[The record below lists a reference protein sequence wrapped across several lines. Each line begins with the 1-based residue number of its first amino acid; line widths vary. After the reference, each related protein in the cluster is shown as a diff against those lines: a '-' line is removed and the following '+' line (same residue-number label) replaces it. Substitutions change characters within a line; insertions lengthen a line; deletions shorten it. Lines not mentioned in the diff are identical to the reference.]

1 MTPQKSPVPSPQSPV
16 PSPQAP
22 VSRPQ
27 SPVFLLGPTASGKHE
42 IAIHLAERLGAEII
56 SVDSMKVYR
65 GMDIGTA
72 KPGREVLARVPH
84 HLVDICEPSET
95 YSAGRFVRD
104 AAEAR
109 RGIESRGKRALFVGG
124 TSLYYKAYRY
134 GMFEGPPADP
144 VLRDELIA
152 EGPAALHAELSRV
165 DPAAA
170 KRIHPNDLKRLV
182 RAVEVF
188 RKTGER
194 ISARQSQ
201 FDRPKGEAKVFI
213 LRSGDLASRVER
225 RVRRMIEAGLVHE
238 VRKLLARP
246 WSKEGRAAVGYREIV
261 DHLEGR
267 STLEEAEREIVRDT
281 MRFTRRQ
288 ATWFKTFTDA
298 SWIEASDRPDE
309 TASRVSSL

>member
-1 MTPQKSPVPSPQSPV
+1 MT
-16 PSPQAP
+16 
-22 VSRPQ
+22 
-27 SPVFLLGPTASGKHE
+27 PVFLLGPTASGKH
-42 IAIHLAERLGAEII
+42 ATAMHLADRLGAEIV
-56 SVDSMKVYR
+56 SMDSMKVYR

-72 KPGREVLARVPH
+72 KPGRDELARVPH
-84 HLVDICEPSET
+84 HLIDICDPSET

-134 GMFEGPPADP
+134 GMFEGPAADP

-152 EGPAALHAELSRV
+152 EGPAALHVELSRV

-182 RAVEVF
+182 RAIEVF
-188 RKTGER
+188 RKTGEP

-201 FDRPKGEAKVFI
+201 FGSPSIEGRVFI
-213 LRSGDLASRVER
+213 LKAVDLAKSVEAR
-225 RVRRMIEAGLVHE
+225 TKRMIQAGLVDE
-238 VRKLLARP
+238 VRRLLARP
-246 WSKEGRAAVGYREIV
+246 WSKEGRAAVGYREIIE
-261 DHLEGR
+261 HLEER
-267 STLEEAEREIVRDT
+267 CSLEDAEREIVRDT

-288 ATWFKTFTDA
+288 ETWFKTFTDA
-298 SWIEASDRPDE
+298 MRVEASPQAADRLAELCRTDGSPH
-309 TASRVSSL
+309 AG

>member
-1 MTPQKSPVPSPQSPV
+1 MT
-16 PSPQAP
+16 
-22 VSRPQ
+22 
-27 SPVFLLGPTASGKHE
+27 PVFLLGPTASGKHE
-42 IAIHLAERLGAEII
+42 IAILLADRLSAEII

-72 KPGREVLARVPH
+72 KPTPADLARVPH
-84 HLVDICEPSET
+84 HLVDICDPSET

-109 RGIESRGKRALFVGG
+109 RELEARGKRAVFVGG

-152 EGPAALHAELSRV
+152 EGAAALHAELSRV
-165 DPAAA
+165 DQAAA

-188 RKTGER
+188 RKTGEP

-213 LRSGDLASRVER
+213 LRRADLAARVER
-225 RVRRMIEAGLVHE
+225 RTRRMIEEGLVDE

-261 DHLEGR
+261 DHLEGKC
-267 STLEEAEREIVRDT
+267 SLADAEREIVRDT

-298 SWIEASDRPDE
+298 AWIDASERPLE
-309 TASRVSSL
+309 RILGQS

>member
-1 MTPQKSPVPSPQSPV
+1 MT
-16 PSPQAP
+16 
-22 VSRPQ
+22 
-27 SPVFLLGPTASGKHE
+27 PVFLLGPTASGKHE
-42 IAIHLAERLGAEII
+42 AALLLAGRLGAEII

-72 KPGREVLARVPH
+72 KPSSGELARVPH
-84 HLVDICEPSET
+84 HLIDICDPSET

-109 RGIESRGKRALFVGG
+109 RGIEVRGSRALFVGG

-134 GMFEGPPADP
+134 GLFEGPPADP
-144 VLRDELIA
+144 VLRAELIV
-152 EGPAALHAELSRV
+152 EGPLALHAELSRV
-165 DPAAA
+165 DPTAA
-170 KRIHPNDLKRLV
+170 KRIHQNDLKRLV

-188 RKTGER
+188 RKTGEP

-201 FDRPKGEAKVFI
+201 FDRPKGDARVFI
-213 LRSGDLASRVER
+213 LRRGDLASRVER
-225 RVRRMIEAGLVHE
+225 RTRRMIESGLVEE

-267 STLEEAEREIVRDT
+267 SSLADAERAIVRDT
-281 MRFTRRQ
+281 LRFTRRQ
-288 ATWFKTFTDA
+288 ATWFKTFADA
-298 SWIEASDRPDE
+298 TWVDDSESPAE
-309 TASRVSSL
+309 TAEKILYALK

>member
-1 MTPQKSPVPSPQSPV
+1 
-16 PSPQAP
+16 
-22 VSRPQ
+22 
-27 SPVFLLGPTASGKHE
+27 
-42 IAIHLAERLGAEII
+42 
-56 SVDSMKVYR
+56 
-65 GMDIGTA
+65 
-72 KPGREVLARVPH
+72 GRDELARVPH
-84 HLVDICEPSET
+84 HLIDICDPSET

-104 AAEAR
+104 AEEAR
-109 RGIESRGKRALFVGG
+109 RGIEGRGKRALFVGG

-134 GMFEGPPADP
+134 GMFEGPAADP

-152 EGPAALHAELSRV
+152 EGPAALHAELSSV

-182 RAVEVF
+182 RAVEVY
-188 RKTGER
+188 RKTGEP
-194 ISARQSQ
+194 ISARQVQ

-213 LRSGDLASRVER
+213 LRRTDLASRVER
-225 RVRRMIEAGLVHE
+225 RVRRMIEEGLVDE
-238 VRKLLARP
+238 VRRLLAKP

-267 STLEEAEREIVRDT
+267 CSLEEAEKEIVRDT

-298 SWIEASDRPDE
+298 TWIEAGDRAAE
-309 TASRVSSL
+309 LVLESCRKGGYST

>member
-1 MTPQKSPVPSPQSPV
+1 MTP
-16 PSPQAP
+16 
-22 VSRPQ
+22 
-27 SPVFLLGPTASGKHE
+27 VFILGPTASGKHE
-42 IAIHLAERLGAEII
+42 AAILLAERIGAEII

-72 KPGREVLARVPH
+72 KPSRADLARVPH
-84 HLVDICEPSET
+84 HLVDICDPSET

-109 RGIESRGKRALFVGG
+109 RGIEDRGKRALFVGG

-170 KRIHPNDLKRLV
+170 KRIHPNDTKRLV
-182 RAVEVF
+182 RAIEVY
-188 RKTGER
+188 RKTGEP

-201 FDRPKGEAKVFI
+201 FDRPKGDAKVFI
-213 LRSGDLASRVER
+213 LKRSDLASRVER
-225 RVRRMIEAGLVHE
+225 RTRRMIEEGLVEE
-238 VRKLLARP
+238 VKRLLACP

-261 DHLEGR
+261 DHLGGR
-267 STLEEAEREIVRDT
+267 QTLAEAEAEIVRDT
-281 MRFTRRQ
+281 LRFTKRQ

-298 SWIEASDRPDE
+298 VVVQAEDPEGTVTRLVQE
-309 TASRVSSL
+309 VG

>member
-1 MTPQKSPVPSPQSPV
+1 MTPI
-16 PSPQAP
+16 
-22 VSRPQ
+22 
-27 SPVFLLGPTASGKHE
+27 FILGPTASGKHE
-42 IAIHLAERLGAEII
+42 ITLSLAERLGAEII

-72 KPGREVLARVPH
+72 KPDSKALGRVPH
-84 HLVDICEPSET
+84 HLIDICDPSET

-104 AAEAR
+104 ASEAR

-144 VLRDELIA
+144 VLRDELIG
-152 EGPAALHAELSRV
+152 EGPGALHEELSRI

-188 RKTGER
+188 RKTGEP
-194 ISARQSQ
+194 ISARQVHFEKPSL
-201 FDRPKGEAKVFI
+201 EARVFI
-213 LRSGDLASRVER
+213 LRRDDVAARVER
-225 RVRRMIEAGLVHE
+225 RTRRMMESGLVDEVRR
-238 VRKLLARP
+238 LLGRP
-246 WSKEGRAAVGYREIV
+246 WSKEGRAAVGYREIA
-261 DHLEGR
+261 DHVEGR
-267 STLEEAEREIVRDT
+267 SSLEEAERAIVRDT
-281 MRFTRRQ
+281 LRFTRRQ

-298 SWIEASDRPDE
+298 VWIEASDRPE
-309 TASRVSSL
+309 ERILGHIGPAR

>member
-1 MTPQKSPVPSPQSPV
+1 MNGLLETGHLKPPP
-16 PSPQAP
+16 
-22 VSRPQ
+22 
-27 SPVFLLGPTASGKHE
+27 PVFLLGPTASGKHAA
-42 IAIHLAERLGAEII
+42 AIILAKRLGAEII

-72 KPGREVLARVPH
+72 KPFGDELHLVPH
-84 HLVDICEPSET
+84 HLIDICDPSET

-109 RGIESRGKRALFVGG
+109 RGIEANGKRALFVGG

-152 EGPAALHAELSRV
+152 EGPAALHVELSRV
-165 DPAAA
+165 DPVAA

-188 RKTGER
+188 RKTGEP
-194 ISARQSQ
+194 ISSRQSQ
-201 FDRPKGEAKVFI
+201 FDRPKGEAHVFI
-213 LRSGDLASRVER
+213 LRTLDIETRVTLR
-225 RVRRMIEAGLVHE
+225 AGLMIKRGLVDE
-238 VRKLLARP
+238 VRKLLASP

-267 STLEEAEREIVRDT
+267 CSLEDAERAIIRDT
-281 MRFTRRQ
+281 LRFTRRQ

-298 SWIEASDRPDE
+298 TWVDASHDQIE
-309 TASRVSSL
+309 TADRIHALFQR

>member
-1 MTPQKSPVPSPQSPV
+1 MT
-16 PSPQAP
+16 
-22 VSRPQ
+22 
-27 SPVFLLGPTASGKHE
+27 PVFLLGPTASGKHQ
-42 IAIHLAERLGAEII
+42 ASVLLAKRLDAEII

-72 KPGREVLARVPH
+72 KPHGDEVALVRH
-84 HLVDICEPSET
+84 HLIDICDPSET
-95 YSAGRFVRD
+95 YSAGRFVAD
-104 AAEAR
+104 AAAAR
-109 RGIESRGKRALFVGG
+109 REIEARGKRALFVGG

-134 GMFEGPPADP
+134 GLFEGPPADP

-165 DPAAA
+165 DPTAA

-188 RKTGER
+188 RKTGEP
-194 ISARQSQ
+194 ISSRQSQ
-201 FDRPKGEAKVFI
+201 FDRPKGEARVVI
-213 LRSGDLASRVER
+213 IRRADLAARVESRVGL
-225 RVRRMIEAGLVHE
+225 MIKSGLVDE

-267 STLEEAEREIVRDT
+267 CSLEEARQAIVRDT
-281 MRFTRRQ
+281 LRFTRRQ
-288 ATWFKTFTDA
+288 ATWFKTFSDAVAIDGAVSPTDTV
-298 SWIEASDRPDE
+298 DRML
-309 TASRVSSL
+309 AIIQR

>member
-1 MTPQKSPVPSPQSPV
+1 MT
-16 PSPQAP
+16 
-22 VSRPQ
+22 
-27 SPVFLLGPTASGKHE
+27 PVFLLGPTASGKHE
-42 IAIHLAERLGAEII
+42 IAILLAERLGAELI

-72 KPGREVLARVPH
+72 KPSPADLARVPH
-84 HLVDICEPSET
+84 HLVDISDPSET

-109 RGIESRGKRALFVGG
+109 RDMEARGKRAVFVGG

-152 EGPAALHAELSRV
+152 EGAAALHAELSRV
-165 DPAAA
+165 DQAAA

-188 RKTGER
+188 RKTGEP

-213 LRSGDLASRVER
+213 LRRADLAARVER
-225 RVRRMIEAGLVHE
+225 RTRRMIEEGLVDE

-267 STLEEAEREIVRDT
+267 CPLEEAEREIVRDT

-298 SWIEASDRPDE
+298 TWVDASDRTEE
-309 TASRVSSL
+309 TASRILSQRP

>member
-1 MTPQKSPVPSPQSPV
+1 MT
-16 PSPQAP
+16 
-22 VSRPQ
+22 
-27 SPVFLLGPTASGKHE
+27 PVFLLGPTASGKHE
-42 IAIHLAERLGAEII
+42 AAILLAGRLGAEII

-72 KPGREVLARVPH
+72 KPGRDELAHAPH
-84 HLVDICEPSET
+84 HLIDICDASET

-109 RGIESRGKRALFVGG
+109 RGIEARGKRALFVGG

-134 GMFEGPPADP
+134 GMFEGPAADP

-152 EGPAALHAELSRV
+152 EGPAALHEELSRV
-165 DPAAA
+165 DPTAA

-188 RKTGER
+188 RKTGEP

-201 FDRPKGEAKVFI
+201 FDRPKGDARVFI
-213 LRSGDLASRVER
+213 LRRSDIASRVER
-225 RVRRMIEAGLVHE
+225 RTRRMIEAGLVDE
-238 VRKLLARP
+238 VRTLLARP

-267 STLEEAEREIVRDT
+267 CSLADAQREIVRDT
-281 MRFTRRQ
+281 LRFTRRQ
-288 ATWFKTFTDA
+288 ATWFKTFADATWVDA
-298 SWIEASDRPDE
+298 SDGCDE
-309 TASRVSSL
+309 VVTIIIKNIL

>member
-1 MTPQKSPVPSPQSPV
+1 MT
-16 PSPQAP
+16 
-22 VSRPQ
+22 
-27 SPVFLLGPTASGKHE
+27 PVFLLGPTASGKHQ
-42 IAIHLAERLGAEII
+42 AALLLARKLDAEII

-72 KPGREVLARVPH
+72 KPGREELARAPH
-84 HLVDICEPSET
+84 HLIDICDPSET

-104 AAEAR
+104 AEGAR
-109 RGIESRGKRALFVGG
+109 RGIEARGKGALFVGG

-165 DPAAA
+165 DPTAA

-188 RKTGER
+188 RKTGEP
-194 ISARQSQ
+194 ISSRQSQ
-201 FDRPKGEAKVFI
+201 FDRPKGEARVFI
-213 LRSGDLASRVER
+213 LRRADLAGRVEAR
-225 RVRRMIEAGLVHE
+225 AARMIEVGLVDE
-238 VRKLLARP
+238 VRKLLAHP

-267 STLEEAEREIVRDT
+267 CSLEEARQAIVRDT
-281 MRFTRRQ
+281 LRFTRRQ
-288 ATWFKTFTDA
+288 ATWFKTFSDA
-298 SWIEASDRPDE
+298 VTVDGTESPFDTVDRML
-309 TASRVSSL
+309 AIIQR

>member
-1 MTPQKSPVPSPQSPV
+1 MT
-16 PSPQAP
+16 
-22 VSRPQ
+22 
-27 SPVFLLGPTASGKHE
+27 PVFLLGPTASGKHE
-42 IAIHLAERLGAEII
+42 IAILLAGKLGAEII

-72 KPGREVLARVPH
+72 KPGPDQLARVPH
-84 HLVDICEPSET
+84 HVIDICDPSET

-109 RGIESRGKRALFVGG
+109 RGIEARGKRALFVGG

-144 VLRDELIA
+144 MLRDELIA
-152 EGPAALHAELSRV
+152 EGPAALHVELSRV

-188 RKTGER
+188 RKTGEP

-201 FDRPKGEAKVFI
+201 FDRPKGEARVFI
-213 LRSGDLASRVER
+213 LRRPDLAPRVES
-225 RVRRMIEAGLVHE
+225 RVRRMIDEGLVDE
-238 VRKLLARP
+238 VRRLLAKP

-267 STLEEAEREIVRDT
+267 CSLEEARQAIVRDT
-281 MRFTRRQ
+281 LRFTRRQ
-288 ATWFKTFTDA
+288 ATWFKTFADATWIDA
-298 SWIEASDRPDE
+298 SEPLE
-309 TASRVSSL
+309 TTERILDVIQR

>member
-1 MTPQKSPVPSPQSPV
+1 MTI
-16 PSPQAP
+16 AP
-22 VSRPQ
+22 
-27 SPVFLLGPTASGKHE
+27 PVFILGPTASGKHE
-42 IAIHLAERLGAEII
+42 IGLQLAERLGAEII

-72 KPGREVLARVPH
+72 KPPAADLERVPH
-84 HLVDICEPSET
+84 HLIDICDPSET

-104 AAEAR
+104 ASEAR
-109 RGIESRGKRALFVGG
+109 QSVEARGKRALFVGG
-124 TSLYYKAYRY
+124 TSLYYKTYRY

-152 EGPAALHAELSRV
+152 EGPAALHAELTRV

-188 RKTGER
+188 RKTGEP

-213 LRSGDLASRVER
+213 LKRADLAARVER
-225 RVRRMIEAGLVHE
+225 RVARMFAEGLVDK
-238 VRKLLARP
+238 VRRLLARP
-246 WSKEGRAAVGYREIV
+246 WSKEGRAAVGY
-261 DHLEGR
+261 
-267 STLEEAEREIVRDT
+267 
-281 MRFTRRQ
+281 
-288 ATWFKTFTDA
+288 
-298 SWIEASDRPDE
+298 
-309 TASRVSSL
+309 

>member
-1 MTPQKSPVPSPQSPV
+1 MT
-16 PSPQAP
+16 
-22 VSRPQ
+22 
-27 SPVFLLGPTASGKHE
+27 PVFLLGPTASGKHE
-42 IAIHLAERLGAEII
+42 IAILLAERLGAEIV

-72 KPGREVLARVPH
+72 KPSRADLARVPH
-84 HLVDICEPSET
+84 HLVDISDPSET

-109 RGIESRGKRALFVGG
+109 RDMEARGKRAVFVGG

-152 EGPAALHAELSRV
+152 EGAAALHAELSRV
-165 DPAAA
+165 DQAAA

-188 RKTGER
+188 RKTGEP

-213 LRSGDLASRVER
+213 LRRADLAARVER
-225 RVRRMIEAGLVHE
+225 RTRRMIEEGLVDE

-267 STLEEAEREIVRDT
+267 CPLEEAEREIVRDT

-298 SWIEASDRPDE
+298 TWVDASDRTEE
-309 TASRVSSL
+309 TASRILSQRP

>member
-1 MTPQKSPVPSPQSPV
+1 MI
-16 PSPQAP
+16 
-22 VSRPQ
+22 
-27 SPVFLLGPTASGKHE
+27 PVFLLGPTASGKHE
-42 IAIHLAERLGAEII
+42 TALCLAERLDAEII

-72 KPGREVLARVPH
+72 KPSREELARVPH
-84 HLVDICEPSET
+84 HLVDICDPSET

-104 AAEAR
+104 AGEAQL
-109 RGIESRGKRALFVGG
+109 GIESRGKRALFVGG

-134 GMFEGPPADP
+134 GLFEGPPADP

-152 EGPAALHAELSRV
+152 EGSAALHGELSRV
-165 DPAAA
+165 DPSAAR
-170 KRIHPNDLKRLV
+170 RIHPNDLKRLV
-182 RAVEVF
+182 RAVEVY
-188 RKTGER
+188 RKTGEP

-213 LRSGDLASRVER
+213 LRRDNLAARVER
-225 RVRRMIEAGLVHE
+225 RTRAMIEAGLVDE
-238 VRKLLARP
+238 VRRLLGRP

-267 STLEEAEREIVRDT
+267 QSLEDAEREIVRDT
-281 MRFTRRQ
+281 LRFTRRQ

-298 SWIEASDRPDE
+298 TWIESADPE
-309 TASRVSSL
+309 ATSRVIQDRL

>member
-1 MTPQKSPVPSPQSPV
+1 MT
-16 PSPQAP
+16 
-22 VSRPQ
+22 
-27 SPVFLLGPTASGKHE
+27 PVFLLGPTASGKHVT
-42 IAIHLAERLGAEII
+42 AILLAQRLGAEII

-72 KPGREVLARVPH
+72 KPGREERASAPH
-84 HLVDICEPSET
+84 HLIDICDPSET

-109 RGIESRGKRALFVGG
+109 RGIEARGKRALFVGG

-134 GMFEGPPADP
+134 GLFEGPPADP

-188 RKTGER
+188 RKTGEP

-201 FDRPKGEAKVFI
+201 FDRPKGEACVFI
-213 LRSGDLASRVER
+213 LRRADLALRVEAR
-225 RVRRMIEAGLVHE
+225 TGLMIKAGLVDE
-238 VRKLLARP
+238 VRELLARP

-267 STLEEAEREIVRDT
+267 CSLEEARQAIVRDT
-281 MRFTRRQ
+281 LRFTRRQ
-288 ATWFKTFTDA
+288 ATWFKTFADA
-298 SWIEASDRPDE
+298 AIVDTSDRPEE
-309 TASRVSSL
+309 TTERLLTMIQR